1 MAHVAKNDL
10 HVRAAAAGMD
20 IKEGT
25 LVRLTA
31 SGTSDL
37 PIALPAAS
45 STHLNVYVAFFAPD
59 DFARPTAADMYKSN
73 LYSVLDQSSWNEGG
87 TGPYYLLGPSITEN
101 PIIASGYRMLARRG
115 GIYHVS
121 ADVVVDNALAKV
133 GGNLI
138 KVAADGSGKWE
149 YSATEADAIGKVVEF
164 DSALGVYT
172 FELGFDS

>member
-10 HVRAAAAGMD
+10 HVRASIAGTD
-20 IKEGT
+20 IREGT

-59 DFARPTAADMYKSN
+59 DFARPTSADMYKASW
-73 LYSVLDQSSWNEGG
+73 YSVLDQSSWNEGVTG
-87 TGPYYLLGPSITEN
+87 TRYPLGPSITEN
-101 PIIASGYRMLARRG
+101 PLIASGYKMLARKG
-115 GIYHVS
+115 GIYQVN
-121 ADVVVDNALAKV
+121 ADVVVDNALAKI
-133 GGNLI
+133 GGNLV
-138 KVAADGSGKWE
+138 KVASDGSGKWE